1 MITTGTDVN
10 HTFAVDVFARKNNLV
25 ISDMELAKE
34 MAALLIRGKTIAWGA
49 GEGFV
54 FPKEQTIPE
63 QLRFQKM
70 ESPDGKQGTLWFA
83 IPQSDREQEE
93 ALGTEQTRMLHL
105 YPKNVYLGLQEKHTG
120 RKDRNTD
127 SEVSVRTWNSYRTD
141 YPGSQ
146 HRSEKRRAG
155 TAGVL

>member
-54 FPKEQTIPE
+54 SERTDHSGTAAIPE
-63 QLRFQKM
+63 
-70 ESPDGKQGTLWFA
+70 DGKPGW
-83 IPQSDREQEE
+83 E
-93 ALGTEQTRMLHL
+93 
-105 YPKNVYLGLQEKHTG
+105 TG
-120 RKDRNTD
+120 NFMVCNPAK
-127 SEVSVRTWNSYRTD
+127 
-141 YPGSQ
+141 
-146 HRSEKRRAG
+146 
-155 TAGVL
+155 